1 MMRSTRRN
9 FALGVVLLL
18 VVAACGDDAADAD
31 RFCELNA
38 EIEQADDFFEL
49 PPDEAR
55 VAVGE
60 ARDAIE
66 EMVKVAP
73 EEVGPSIELLATSF
87 VPILDLFE
95 AADFD
100 STRLDDG
107 EIDAAFDAALTDETD
122 AASDALDAW
131 IETNCTT

>member
-1 MMRSTRRN
+1 MGSTGRN
-9 FALGVVLLL
+9 FALGMVLLL
-18 VVAACGDDAADAD
+18 VVAACGDDAADAE

-49 PPDEAR
+49 SPDEAR

-60 ARDAIE
+60 ARGTID

-73 EEVGPSIELLATSF
+73 EEIAPSIELLAAYF

-107 EIDAAFDAALTDETD
+107 EIDAAFDAAFTDETD
-122 AASDALDAW
+122 AASDTLDAW
-131 IETNCTT
+131 VDTNCTT

>member
-1 MMRSTRRN
+1 MGSNGRS
-9 FALGVVLLL
+9 FALAIVMLL
-18 VVAACGDDAADAD
+18 VVAACGDDAADAE

-38 EIEQADDFFEL
+38 EIEQAGDFFEL

-60 ARDAIE
+60 TRDTIE
-66 EMVKVAP
+66 EMLKVAP
-73 EEVGPSIELLATSF
+73 EEVSPSIELLAAYF
-87 VPILDLFE
+87 IPILDLFE

-100 STRLDDG
+100 STQLDDG
-107 EIDAAFDAALTDETD
+107 EIDAAFDAAFTDETD
-122 AASDALDAW
+122 AIVDALDAW

>member
-1 MMRSTRRN
+1 MGSTGRN
-9 FALGVVLLL
+9 VALGMVLLL
-18 VVAACGDDAADAD
+18 VVAACGDDAAGAE

-38 EIEQADDFFEL
+38 EIEQVGDFFEL

-55 VAVGE
+55 VAAGE
-60 ARDAIE
+60 ARDIIE

-73 EEVGPSIELLATSF
+73 EEISPSIDLMAAYF

-100 STRLDDG
+100 NTRVNEA
-107 EIDAAFDAALTDETD
+107 EIDAAFDAAFTDETD

-131 IETNCTT
+131 VDTNCST